1 MKKFS
6 DLREKK
12 LKATDYDANIVKS
25 KSGGWLPKI
34 TAKGNNDVL
43 YLGTSAFKSKKI
55 AKDAA
60 DAYLI
65 GYALGG
71 KKSGEKMVAGHIKNN
86 KKNLVDPSIL
96 DFIESFGEETE
107 LSEAFAI
114 DKDTAV
120 RMKDSKGKVIY
131 GKVVANVKV
140 NGKPGVEIRWSNKTL
155 GTFKTSD
162 LANVLGDRD
171 ADYEIQV

>member
-96 DFIESFGEETE
+96 DFIESVDKSTPIYKEYMQLKKMSIKDLRKTLEQSSRGPIDTKGLDKEGLISDILHGRHGRKRVQQTFGEETE
-107 LSEAFAI
+107 LSEA
-114 DKDTAV
+114 
-120 RMKDSKGKVIY
+120 
-131 GKVVANVKV
+131 
-140 NGKPGVEIRWSNKTL
+140 
-155 GTFKTSD
+155 
-162 LANVLGDRD
+162 
-171 ADYEIQV
+171 